1 MPLFCTLVERFV
13 QARLQNGKWN
23 YSWQQMEE
31 DLAADDRLLLW
42 WTKHQARL
50 AKEPPDP
57 DENKR
62 EPVFGERQD
71 QSEPDEAPP
80 HAVGWARRE
89 AAHHWGEQ
97 LLEALLTAGYEAEVR
112 VHLEGQWYQLLLVG
126 EGCEWV
132 LETPQQVQL
141 VIEQIQQGGEAQ

>member
-57 DENKR
+57 DENQR

-71 QSEPDEAPP
+71 QSEPDEPLP
-80 HAVGWARRE
+80 TRLDGR
-89 AAHHWGEQ
+89 
-97 LLEALLTAGYEAEVR
+97 AGKRHTIGVSSCWKQY
-112 VHLEGQWYQLLLVG
+112 
-126 EGCEWV
+126 
-132 LETPQQVQL
+132 
-141 VIEQIQQGGEAQ
+141 